1 MFLVLAADKLIYIPN
16 LASSPRTP
24 PPLFFFLS
32 VFLLLRSRGISW
44 DFKIMMKTLEVMSC
58 LFKVF
63 IVDFESGAFIPVVHY
78 FFFPASTILFFI

>member
-1 MFLVLAADKLIYIPN
+1 
-16 LASSPRTP
+16 
-24 PPLFFFLS
+24 
-32 VFLLLRSRGISW
+32 
-44 DFKIMMKTLEVMSC
+44 MMKTLEVMSC